1 MNNTNRSEKET
12 EEDYNEIKLRYPQIL
27 ISYFEYNFK
36 IIHQKEINGNEQE
49 SIKKRISFICHLNQ
63 N

>member
-27 ISYFEYNFK
+27 ISYFEKNFK

-49 SIKKRISFICHLNQ
+49 SNFEKNLCDILNM
-63 N
+63 